1 MTVTELCR
9 TLHARGRHPKW
20 RARCP
25 AHRSKGLTLAIYA
38 DKDGI
43 GLHCHAGCDRDDVL
57 AALGLTW
64 KDLKTQRDWVPTEEF
79 KAMRR
84 KEEAD
89 EKRRSETRIGQWCIR
104 FIRKGY
110 TQENEDSD
118 IAAII
123 ACSVVLSQK
132 PVRQWEDI
140 LRTHLE
146 RMEAARHCMER
157 GMLPKMAAP
166 RWEVRV

>member
-1 MTVTELCR
+1 MHFNAKKTGKGKWMALCPSHPDRNRSLGITEGK
-9 TLHARGRHPKW
+9 RGVLI
-20 RARCP
+20 RCWSMGC
-25 AHRSKGLTLAIYA
+25 AVQDIVKAAGLTM
-38 DKDGI
+38 D
-43 GLHCHAGCDRDDVL
+43 
-57 AALGLTW
+57 ALFYDQGRKL
-64 KDLKTQRDWVPTEEF
+64 DP
-79 KAMRR
+79 KAVAEARR
-84 KEEAD
+84 ALEAE
-89 EKRRSETRIGQWCIR
+89 EKRRSETRIGQWCII

-110 TQENEDSD
+110 TQEDEDSD
-118 IAAII
+118 MAAII

-132 PVRQWEDI
+132 PMRQWEVI